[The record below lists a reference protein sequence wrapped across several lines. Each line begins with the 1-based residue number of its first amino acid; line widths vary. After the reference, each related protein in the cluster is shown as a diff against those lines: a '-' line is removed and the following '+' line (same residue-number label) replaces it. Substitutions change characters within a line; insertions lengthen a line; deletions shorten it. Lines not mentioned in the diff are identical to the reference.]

1 MYVPVGYR
9 PLPVIRKKIEKSGVF
24 ALRSTLIPVPGSTNF
39 EKIKFF
45 LLKFESL
52 DLRFI
57 SLTLTKERLCTLQ
70 TLH

>member
-24 ALRSTLIPVPGSTNF
+24 ALRSTLIPGSTNF